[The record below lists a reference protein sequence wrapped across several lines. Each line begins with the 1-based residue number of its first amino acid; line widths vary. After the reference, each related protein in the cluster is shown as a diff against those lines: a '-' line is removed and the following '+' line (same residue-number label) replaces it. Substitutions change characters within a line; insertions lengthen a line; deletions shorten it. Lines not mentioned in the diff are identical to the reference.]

1 MRTSLR
7 LLLVP
12 TVALFVVILVTRA
25 AQDTESQRR
34 QIDAIFSAV
43 GKPTDPGF
51 AVLVKTSSTIVFE
64 KGYGIR
70 ELGKTDKIEPS
81 TNFRL
86 ASVSKQFTAMAILLL
101 VHDGKLHIEDRITDI
116 WPDFPVYGR
125 DITVRYLLTHTSG
138 IRDYSELMEGEEK
151 THGPR
156 WSVEKQ
162 IQDAEVL
169 ALLKA
174 QPDGEFPAGLKWEY
188 SNSGYVV
195 LGMIVA
201 KVSGMP
207 YDEFLQKRIFEP
219 LGMKNSIVYVRG
231 KNEVVDR
238 AYGHSKEGDTFKV
251 TDQSPTSATLGDGGV
266 YSSVEDLAKWDDGL
280 RNHTL
285 LSELEMLPALTPA
298 KKADDSPY
306 FYPKDEKG
314 ERQTAPE
321 AVAYGYGWFL
331 DPYRGHAR
339 QYHDGGTMGFR
350 TTIQR
355 YVDDKLTIIVLSNR
369 MDVSPHELGEKIAD
383 VMFGAKK

>member
-7 LLLVP
+7 FLLVP
-12 TVALFVVILVTRA
+12 TFALFIVILATNA
-25 AQDTESQRR
+25 AQDTDSQLK
-34 QIDAIFSAV
+34 QIDAIVSAV
-43 GKPTDPGF
+43 SKPTDPGF
-51 AVLVKTSSTIVFE
+51 AVLVKKGPTIIFA
-64 KGYGIR
+64 KGYGVR
-70 ELGKTDKIEPS
+70 EVGKADKIELN

-86 ASVSKQFTAMAILLL
+86 ASVTKQFTAMAILLL

-151 THGPR
+151 AHGPR
-156 WSVEKQ
+156 WSVDKQ

-174 QPDGEFPAGLKWEY
+174 QPDGEFPPGLKWEY

-219 LGMKNSIVYVRG
+219 LGMKNSIVYVKG
-231 KNEVVDR
+231 KNEVVNR
-238 AYGHSKEGDTFKV
+238 AYGHSKEGDSFKV

-266 YSSVEDLAKWDDGL
+266 YSSVEDLARWDDGL

-285 LSELEMLPALTPA
+285 LSEKEMQPAMTPV

-306 FYPKDEKG
+306 FYPKDEKA
-314 ERQTAPE
+314 EKQAAPE
-321 AVAYGYGWFL
+321 AVSYGYGWFL
-331 DPYRGHAR
+331 DPYNGHAR
-339 QYHDGGTMGFR
+339 QYHDGGTLGFR

-355 YVDDKLTIIVLSNR
+355 YANDNLTIIVLSNR
-369 MDVSPHELGEKIAD
+369 MDASPHELGEKIAD
-383 VMFGAKK
+383 VMFATKK